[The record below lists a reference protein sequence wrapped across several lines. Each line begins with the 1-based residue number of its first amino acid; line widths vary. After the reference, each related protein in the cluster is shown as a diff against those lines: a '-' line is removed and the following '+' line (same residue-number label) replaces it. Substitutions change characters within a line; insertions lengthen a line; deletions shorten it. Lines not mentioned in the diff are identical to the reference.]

1 MKKRMIAPALAAI
14 AGAALL
20 VGPAAAQTFQIN
32 VTMTDSSCKLALNGA
47 KTPNTSIDF
56 HLTNNVEGCRRPDRE
71 LPQGGNLPLRLHDGE
86 LLPPEALRQGRV
98 QDPQLAHRFRRGGDY
113 PRGMSDVRIFFC
125 PV

>member
-1 MKKRMIAPALAAI
+1 MKKRMIALALAAI

-56 HLTNNVEGCRRPDRE
+56 HLTNNG
-71 LPQGGNLPLRLHDGE
+71 
-86 LLPPEALRQGRV
+86 AA
-98 QDPQLAHRFRRGGDY
+98 AHGLMIWGVKSHMFASKDAGDLIVNFHKAGTFHY
-113 PRGMSDVRIFFC
+113 ACTTGSYFHPKLFGKGVFKIRS
-125 PV
+125 